1 MAHHHVASTSLTF
14 LHPLLFPGY
23 CVPAAIG
30 AALAGRSRGE
40 EIVSVAT
47 VGDGSFVRKNVE
59 IFLIRFGFGSFPGV
73 IEFGHLQ
80 YIIAY
85 NCLDHSW

>member
-1 MAHHHVASTSLTF
+1 MAHHHVASTSLTY

-47 VGDGSFVRKNVE
+47 VGDGSLVQLVE

-73 IEFGHLQ
+73 I
-80 YIIAY
+80 
-85 NCLDHSW
+85 